1 MVIGRSPLSVLKKTH
16 RRPLLRQADF
26 IIVYLFTFSL
36 QTRFIFRRTCS
47 ISVSESLLLTTV
59 TFSLQQKYV
68 YEFKLTFPCA
78 HKSLDVCF

>member
-1 MVIGRSPLSVLKKTH
+1 MVVGRPPLSVLKKHTDDLFFAK
-16 RRPLLRQADF
+16 PNF
-26 IIVYLFTFSL
+26 IIVYLFTLSL

-59 TFSLQQKYV
+59 TFSLQQKYI